1 MKNKFLLFAL
11 GCMFATGAM
20 AQTKLTLQL
29 DKAEKTVSPLLY
41 GLMTEEINYSYEG
54 GLYAQLL
61 GNPAVIDMAN
71 QGQGRGQN
79 RGDGGMRPRP
89 AHWELTDSTA
99 GRLTVDR
106 TNAMNKATPQSL
118 SFNTN
123 ADGVG
128 VKNDG
133 FWGIPIRP
141 LTTYK
146 GSVWLRAESG
156 ADAQVCL
163 RSKDG
168 KTVYASAD
176 LKGIGTS
183 WKKFEYTLTTA
194 KDVTPTKDAEWVLVP
209 SKKGQYWLTRS
220 TLFPPCFNNREK
232 GLRAD
237 LMQMMKDMN
246 PKFLRFPGGNYLEGN
261 LFKERFD
268 WKKMIGDPDER
279 PGHACPWGYT
289 STDGMGL
296 LEFLEWAEDVGAE
309 PLVGIFAGYVLRGDY
324 VVGPYLEPFIQDALD
339 EIEYVMGGTDTKWGA
354 LRAKH
359 GHPEPFPLHYVE
371 IGNED
376 WFDRSGSYPERYRQM
391 YDAIKAKYP
400 QLNIIATI
408 GGHTSMGQ
416 SMNVDGVKVDIVD
429 EHYYRNAIDM
439 YRNAFQYDSYDR
451 SKEPLVF
458 CGEWATREGEPTPNM
473 NAALGDAA
481 WMTCMERNS
490 DIVIASCYA
499 PLFVNVNPGGMQW
512 TSDLIGY
519 DALNSYGSP
528 SYYAQ
533 VMFANH
539 VGTKIVPIEATNVAQ
554 FSFEEPVRRGRPQD
568 GAPAETRTVK
578 LNQVYYSATKD
589 AKKVYLKLAN
599 VRDTEQQVDVN
610 LGSSVKIAK
619 SAKKIEMKGAGPEDT
634 NSITDP
640 RHIVPVESKAKVGN
654 QFSIKL
660 APYSIVV
667 LVMEYK

>member
-79 RGDGGMRPRP
+79 RGGG
-89 AHWELTDSTA
+89 
-99 GRLTVDR
+99 
-106 TNAMNKATPQSL
+106 
-118 SFNTN
+118 
-123 ADGVG
+123 
-128 VKNDG
+128 G

-376 WFDRSGSYPERYRQM
+376 WFDRSGS
-391 YDAIKAKYP
+391 
-400 QLNIIATI
+400 
-408 GGHTSMGQ
+408 
-416 SMNVDGVKVDIVD
+416 
-429 EHYYRNAIDM
+429 
-439 YRNAFQYDSYDR
+439 
-451 SKEPLVF
+451 
-458 CGEWATREGEPTPNM
+458 
-473 NAALGDAA
+473 
-481 WMTCMERNS
+481 
-490 DIVIASCYA
+490 
-499 PLFVNVNPGGMQW
+499 
-512 TSDLIGY
+512 
-519 DALNSYGSP
+519 
-528 SYYAQ
+528 
-533 VMFANH
+533 
-539 VGTKIVPIEATNVAQ
+539 
-554 FSFEEPVRRGRPQD
+554 
-568 GAPAETRTVK
+568 
-578 LNQVYYSATKD
+578 
-589 AKKVYLKLAN
+589 
-599 VRDTEQQVDVN
+599 
-610 LGSSVKIAK
+610 
-619 SAKKIEMKGAGPEDT
+619 
-634 NSITDP
+634 
-640 RHIVPVESKAKVGN
+640 
-654 QFSIKL
+654 
-660 APYSIVV
+660 
-667 LVMEYK
+667 